1 MTPDLKN
8 TNALKLIAAY
18 NIINDYTETFE
29 MQDFAFVPRQ
39 EAYYN
44 FYLAWKDLDFDKL
57 IIEIS
62 NSKAYMGLLNRLH
75 SNFKKYI
82 ETSNSI
88 NFNFRDVNIS
98 EIIKISK
105 NWYYQHRLDL
115 LNSDEQTISTYNYPT
130 ENERTVL
137 LKENKVELLE
147 LKLEISTY
155 VQNIHNWFS
164 KDYHTKIYHLSNT
177 FLNILNDY
185 LSASKLL
192 EIQSKTDIDKETT
205 YFYPELIHSIYLI
218 CDDKLFET
226 ETETHYNIFFNLLDD
241 FTILK
246 IKPNKMY
253 IIIYLIKFLSERI
266 VLNNKDHW
274 IEEILKRLTINKKE
288 KFNKRINVL
297 EDFKDKGNKKAIYYF
312 NTFEKISKIK
322 NQFDSL
328 KTGPH

>member
-29 MQDFAFVPRQ
+29 MQDFDFVTRQ

-130 ENERTVL
+130 ENERYVL
-137 LKENKVELLE
+137 LEENKLEFLE
-147 LKLEISTY
+147 LKQEISTQ
-155 VQNIHNWFS
+155 VQNIHKWFS
-164 KDYHTKIYHLSNT
+164 KDYHTKIYHLSNS

-185 LSASKLL
+185 LSVRKQHETGSFKS
-192 EIQSKTDIDKETT
+192 INTKDK
-205 YFYPELIHSIYLI
+205 YLNSIIIHSVFSI
-218 CDDKLFET
+218 CNEKLFEKAT
-226 ETETHYNIFFNLLDD
+226 ENDYQDCFNNLQKSIVLKKIIRKDIYFF
-241 FTILK
+241 
-246 IKPNKMY
+246 
-253 IIIYLIKFLSERI
+253 YLIKFLSERI
-266 VLNNKDHW
+266 EINKRKFW
-274 IEEILKRLTINKKE
+274 IEEILKRFDISKQDVYDRKKNE
-288 KFNKRINVL
+288 L
-297 EDFKDKGNKKAIYYF
+297 ENQIKSGNNKAIEF
-312 NTFEKISKIK
+312 RDILEQIK
-322 NQFDSL
+322 LLDDQLSSL
-328 KTGPH
+328 K

>member
-115 LNSDEQTISTYNYPT
+115 LNSDEQRISTYNYPT
-130 ENERTVL
+130 ENERYVL
-137 LKENKVELLE
+137 LEENKLEFLE
-147 LKLEISTY
+147 LKQEISTH
-155 VQNIHNWFS
+155 VQNIHKWFS
-164 KDYHTKIYHLSNT
+164 KDYHTKIYHLSNS

-185 LSASKLL
+185 LSVRKQQETESFKS
-192 EIQSKTDIDKETT
+192 INTKEK
-205 YFYPELIHSIYLI
+205 YLNSIIIHSVFSI
-218 CDDKLFET
+218 CNEKLFEKAT
-226 ETETHYNIFFNLLDD
+226 ENDYQDCFNNLQKSIVLKKIIRKDIYFF
-241 FTILK
+241 
-246 IKPNKMY
+246 
-253 IIIYLIKFLSERI
+253 YLIKFLSERI
-266 VLNNKDHW
+266 EINKRKFW
-274 IEEILKRLTINKKE
+274 IEEILKRFDISKQDVYDRKKNE
-288 KFNKRINVL
+288 L
-297 EDFKDKGNKKAIYYF
+297 ENQIKSGNNKAIEF
-312 NTFEKISKIK
+312 RDILEQIK
-322 NQFDSL
+322 LLDDQLSSL
-328 KTGPH
+328 E